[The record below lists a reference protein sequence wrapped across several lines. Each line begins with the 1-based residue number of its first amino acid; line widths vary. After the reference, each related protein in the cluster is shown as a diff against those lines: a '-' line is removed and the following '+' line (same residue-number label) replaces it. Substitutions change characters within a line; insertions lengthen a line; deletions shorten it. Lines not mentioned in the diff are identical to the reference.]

1 MSAAPTL
8 NPFDAAQTH
17 AVETWVPLFQ
27 EQAPV
32 ARIGDGFVLVT
43 RYEDVRHI
51 LRSPDIFANAGG
63 FRPNG
68 LHVPIEDRTL
78 GELDPPEHGPIRKLA
93 MGAAAGQGIVERLRG
108 LTRQTSADLLDRLL
122 DKGGGDLV
130 GEFSVVLTNRVI
142 AAAMSVPPE
151 RGDWLAA
158 QGEAIMH
165 SDLPVMNRTARGQG
179 YAGAFPEFTAFIDEL
194 IRRRQ
199 ESPMPE
205 GDAIARIIASAE
217 DGAVPADTMVRMVLI
232 QVLLGGT
239 ATTRDFI
246 GHLFLELIR
255 QPELHRAVREDR
267 RLVPVAVDEALR
279 LRPPVLFVIRS
290 CRQQT
295 NLRGIEIA
303 PGERVIAALAAANRD
318 PAVYDE
324 PHRFRLDRKNAAP
337 HLTFGFGT
345 HHCVGSAIARMESE
359 VALDEFV
366 ARVPPGGLR
375 TVPGYALQHMPTPF
389 LYGPQS
395 VDVERIPS

>member
-1 MSAAPTL
+1 MSNAPTL
-8 NPFDAAQTH
+8 DPFDPVQTH
-17 AVETWVPLFQ
+17 AVEDWVPRFQ
-27 EQAPV
+27 AEAPV
-32 ARIGDGFVLVT
+32 ARIGGGFVLVT
-43 RYEDVRHI
+43 RYEDVRYI
-51 LRSPDIFANAGG
+51 LKSPDRFANAGG

-68 LHVPIEDRTL
+68 VQVPIEDRTL
-78 GELDPPEHGPIRKLA
+78 GELDPPEHGPIRRLA
-93 MGAAAGQGIVERLRG
+93 MGAASGPGVVERLRG
-108 LTRQTSADLLDRLL
+108 LARQTSGDLLARLL
-122 DKGGGDLV
+122 EKGGGDLV
-130 GEFSVVLTNRVI
+130 GDFSVVLTNRVI

-151 RGDWLAA
+151 RSDWLAQ

-165 SDLPVMNRTARGQG
+165 SELPVMNRTARGEG
-179 YAGAFPEFTAFIDEL
+179 YAGAFPEFTSFIDEL
-194 IRRRQ
+194 IRRRL
-199 ESPMPE
+199 ESPMPD

-255 QPELHRAVREDR
+255 QPELHRAVRADR

-290 CRQQT
+290 CRQNT
-295 NLRGIEIA
+295 TLSGVEILA
-303 PGERVIAALAAANRD
+303 GERVIAATAAANRD
-318 PAVYDE
+318 PSVYED
-324 PHRFRLDRKNAAP
+324 PHRFRLDRKNPAP

-366 ARVPPGGLR
+366 ERVPPGGLR
-375 TVPGYALQHMPTPF
+375 TVPGYELRHMPTPF
-389 LYGPQS
+389 LYGPHS
-395 VDVERIPS
+395 VDVECVR

>member
-1 MSAAPTL
+1 MSDAPAL
-8 NPFDAAQTH
+8 NPFDPVQTH
-17 AVETWVPLFQ
+17 AVETWVPRFQ

-43 RYEDVRHI
+43 RYEDVRHV
-51 LRSPDIFANAGG
+51 LKSPDLFANAGG

-68 LHVPIEDRTL
+68 LRVPIEDRTL
-78 GELDPPEHGPIRKLA
+78 GELDPPEHGPIRRLA
-93 MGAAAGQGIVERLRG
+93 MGAASGPGVVDRLRG
-108 LTRQTSADLLDRLL
+108 LARQISAELLGRLL
-122 DKGGGDLV
+122 AKGGGDLV
-130 GEFSVVLTNRVI
+130 GDFSVVLTNRVI

-151 RGDWLAA
+151 RSEWLAGQA
-158 QGEAIMH
+158 EQIMH
-165 SDLPVMNRTARGQG
+165 SELPVQNRTARGEG

-199 ESPMPE
+199 EAPAPE
-205 GDAIARIIASAE
+205 ADAIARIIASAE

-255 QPELHRAVREDR
+255 QPELHRAVRDDR
-267 RLVPVAVDEALR
+267 RLVPTAVDEALR

-290 CRQQT
+290 CRQPT
-295 NLRGIEIA
+295 SLSGVEIA

-318 PAVYDE
+318 PSVFDE
-324 PHRFRLDRKNAAP
+324 PQRFRLDRKNSAP

-366 ARVPPGGLR
+366 TQVQPGGLR
-375 TVPGYALQHMPTPF
+375 TVPGYALHHMPTPF

-395 VDVERIPS
+395 VDVERV